1 MALVALSGLTCGIFT
16 SILALIALLLGK
28 TKIHRILALFNISV
42 AIWGFGCFIAGIATR
57 ESSAIY
63 GWRFAQTGGI
73 FIAVFFY
80 HMISIFCNLQR
91 RLALVTIYIWGVFF
105 LYFCF
110 FTNLLFNKTR
120 FIYNVYYND

>member
-1 MALVALSGLTCGIFT
+1 MTLFALSGLTCGIFT
-16 SILALIALLLGK
+16 AILALIALLLGK

-80 HMISIFCNLQR
+80 HMISICCGLQR
-91 RLALVTIYIWGVFF
+91 SFGLPASHLRGLFF
-105 LYFCF
+105 LFSCF
-110 FTNLLFNKTR
+110 FE
-120 FIYNVYYND
+120 